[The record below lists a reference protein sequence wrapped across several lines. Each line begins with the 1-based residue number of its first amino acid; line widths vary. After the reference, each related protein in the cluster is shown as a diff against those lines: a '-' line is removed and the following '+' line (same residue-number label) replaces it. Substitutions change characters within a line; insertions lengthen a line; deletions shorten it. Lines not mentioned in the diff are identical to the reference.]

1 MNILSL
7 KNDFKNHSGL
17 HRLLLF
23 VIITIIGLI
32 IQYSLHYLINLNI
45 NVNFIEEG
53 MTIDKTIESDYSY
66 WYDYYIMSL
75 KMINIYFLFH
85 IFYLQSKLIFLSN
98 INKFKIILF
107 IPIFIIF
114 LSNFEN
120 LISIYS

>member
-17 HRLLLF
+17 HRFLLF
-23 VIITIIGLI
+23 VIITIVGLI
-32 IQYSLHYLINLNI
+32 IQYLIHYLINLNI

-53 MTIDKTIESDYSY
+53 MTIDKSIESDYSY
-66 WYDYYIMSL
+66 LYDYYIMLL

-114 LSNFEN
+114 LSNLEN
-120 LISIYS
+120 LISI

>member
-1 MNILSL
+1 MNILSI

-17 HRLLLF
+17 HRFLLF
-23 VIITIIGLI
+23 FIITIIGLI
-32 IQYSLHYLINLNI
+32 IQYSINYLINLNI

-53 MTIDKTIESDYSY
+53 MTIDKSIKSDYSY
-66 WYDYYIMSL
+66 WYNYYLISL
-75 KMINIYFLFH
+75 NIINIYFLFH
-85 IFYLQSKLIFLSN
+85 IFYLQSKIIFLSN

-120 LISIYS
+120 LISIYF